1 MIISSSFSYL
11 LFHWRCF
18 NVSLFCQCS
27 IVVLRCSTV
36 LRLFWRCS
44 VVSVVFYGKPSLTYV
59 QNKFVPQSSL
69 CTSFIC
75 FCALFIRFVLFS
87 FGYALFTFKLCA
99 LFIWLCVLFI
109 PLCNYFIRLGT
120 LFIPL
125 YALSIVRS
133 FYALFLCAL
142 FMRSF

>member
-1 MIISSSFSYL
+1 MINSSSFSYL
-11 LFHWRCF
+11 FFHWRCF
-18 NVSLFCQCS
+18 NVSLFRQCS

-36 LRLFWRCS
+36 LRLFWWCS
-44 VVSVVFYGKPSLTYV
+44 VVPVVFYGKPSLTYV

-69 CTSFIC
+69 CASFIC
-75 FCALFIRFVLFS
+75 LCALFIRFVLFS

-125 YALSIVRS
+125 YALSIIRS
-133 FYALFLCAL
+133 FYALFLYAL

>member
-36 LRLFWRCS
+36 LWLFWRCS
-44 VVSVVFYGKPSLTYV
+44 VVPVVFYGKPSLTYV

-69 CTSFIC
+69 CASFIC

-133 FYALFLCAL
+133 FYTLFLCAL

>member
-27 IVVLRCSTV
+27 IVVLHCSTV
-36 LRLFWRCS
+36 RRLFWRCS
-44 VVSVVFYGKPSLTYV
+44 VVPVVFYGKPSLTYV

-69 CTSFIC
+69 CASFIC

-133 FYALFLCAL
+133 FYTLFLCAL